1 LYIEVGR
8 ISQQKAAG
16 FKRVRDKSI
25 KVKLFIKVTTRRF
38 TSNNINVKYKLQ
50 LMKKIY
56 NIIDSELIL
65 RTNNHRLR
73 QEFGEVA
80 HQKVFLLM
88 EPLQS
93 LPQKR

>member
-1 LYIEVGR
+1 
-8 ISQQKAAG
+8 
-16 FKRVRDKSI
+16 
-25 KVKLFIKVTTRRF
+25 
-38 TSNNINVKYKLQ
+38 
-50 LMKKIY
+50 MKKIY

-73 QEFGEVA
+73 QEFREVA

-93 LPQKR
+93 LPRNQGD